1 MFDTKHILTGAS
13 GSAQLVNQRN
23 TKQKETRMKKIMTY
37 AAGMVSLGLIL
48 AFSNAFGQGGNPS
61 SADTK
66 TGYGST
72 VSSQEPGD
80 TKTAAAVPDTAKG
93 SVEVKLMEYK
103 IEMPASV
110 VAGVTTFKVT
120 NTGEKTHGFEIE
132 GNGIEKALK
141 PRLKKGESC
150 SLQVDLKPG
159 TYKVYCPVLGHKMRG
174 MSLDL
179 TVK

>member
-1 MFDTKHILTGAS
+1 LDHAEKDCFKSSIEILNKKGIKM
-13 GSAQLVNQRN
+13 R
-23 TKQKETRMKKIMTY
+23 KIMSY
-37 AAGMVSLGLIL
+37 AAGIVSLGLML
-48 AFSNAFGQGGNPS
+48 AFSTAYGQGENLG

-66 TGYGST
+66 AGYGST

-80 TKTAAAVPDTAKG
+80 TKTAPTVPDTAKG
-93 SVEVKLMEYK
+93 SVEVKVTEYK

-110 VAGVTTFKVT
+110 DAGATTFRVT

-132 GNGIEKALK
+132 GNGIEKALE
-141 PRLKKGESC
+141 PRLKKGESG

-159 TYKVYCPVLGHKMRG
+159 TYKVYCPAHGHKMRG

-179 TVK
+179 AVQ

>member
-1 MFDTKHILTGAS
+1 
-13 GSAQLVNQRN
+13 
-23 TKQKETRMKKIMTY
+23 MKKMMTY
-37 AAGMVSLGLIL
+37 AAGMVSLGLMV
-48 AFSNAFGQGGNPS
+48 AFSNAFGQGKNLG
-61 SADTK
+61 SAHTK
-66 TGYGST
+66 ANYGST

-80 TKTAAAVPDTAKG
+80 TKTA
-93 SVEVKLMEYK
+93 VEVKLTEYK

-110 VAGVTTFKVT
+110 GAGVTTFKVT
-120 NTGEKTHGFEIE
+120 NAGDETHGFEIE

-141 PRLKKGESC
+141 PRLKKGGSS

-159 TYKVYCPVLGHKMRG
+159 TYKVYCPVHGHKAHG

>member
-1 MFDTKHILTGAS
+1 M
-13 GSAQLVNQRN
+13 R
-23 TKQKETRMKKIMTY
+23 KIVTY
-37 AAGMVSLGLIL
+37 AAGMVSLGLML
-48 AFSNAFGQGGNPS
+48 AFSNAFGQGENPG
-61 SADTK
+61 SA
-66 TGYGST
+66 
-72 VSSQEPGD
+72 D
-80 TKTAAAVPDTAKG
+80 TKTAAAMPDTAKG
-93 SVEVKLMEYK
+93 SVEVKLTEYK

-110 VAGVTTFKVT
+110 GAGAMTFEVT

-141 PRLKKGESC
+141 PRLKKGESS

-159 TYKVYCPVLGHKMRG
+159 TYKVYCPVHGHKMRG